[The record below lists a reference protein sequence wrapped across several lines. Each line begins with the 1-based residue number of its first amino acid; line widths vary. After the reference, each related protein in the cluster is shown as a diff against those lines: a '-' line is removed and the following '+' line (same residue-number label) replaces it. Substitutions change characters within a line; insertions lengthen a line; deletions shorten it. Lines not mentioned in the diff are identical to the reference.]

1 MSGTAT
7 AKVARA
13 AAAGAASAAAAGTA
27 SAAAA
32 SAGVAGAAAGTA
44 VAGGQDGERWA
55 GCEDQASWAEQIR
68 RLAQQRDAVI
78 LAHNYQAPEIQ
89 DVADHVGD
97 SLALSRLAAAS
108 TASTIVFAGVYFMAE
123 TAKILAPDRTVL
135 IPDSRAGCSLADSIT
150 AQQVREWKAEHPG
163 AAVVAYVNTSAEVK
177 AESDVCCTSANAT
190 AIVQSLPAGQ
200 EILFLPDQFLGAHVQ
215 RATGR
220 ANMHI
225 WLGECHVHAG
235 ISPEEL
241 RRKAA
246 AEAEAELFIHPE
258 CGCSTAALWLAGTGD
273 LPAGRTRVLSTGGM
287 LDAAR
292 STKARAVLVATETG
306 MLHQLRR
313 ANPAVRWEPVNP
325 NAVCR
330 FMKMTTRATLLR
342 CLRDGVEEVHVAP
355 DVADRARHAVQA
367 MIAVGTP
374 SAAGE

>member
-135 IPDSRAGCSLADSIT
+135 IPEPRAGCSLA
-150 AQQVREWKAEHPG
+150 EP
-163 AAVVAYVNTSAEVK
+163 
-177 AESDVCCTSANAT
+177 
-190 AIVQSLPAGQ
+190 
-200 EILFLPDQFLGAHVQ
+200 
-215 RATGR
+215 
-220 ANMHI
+220 
-225 WLGECHVHAG
+225 
-235 ISPEEL
+235 SP
-241 RRKAA
+241 RSRCGSGKPST
-246 AEAEAELFIHPE
+246 PE
-258 CGCSTAALWLAGTGD
+258 
-273 LPAGRTRVLSTGGM
+273 PR
-287 LDAAR
+287 
-292 STKARAVLVATETG
+292 
-306 MLHQLRR
+306 
-313 ANPAVRWEPVNP
+313 
-325 NAVCR
+325 
-330 FMKMTTRATLLR
+330 
-342 CLRDGVEEVHVAP
+342 
-355 DVADRARHAVQA
+355 
-367 MIAVGTP
+367 
-374 SAAGE
+374 